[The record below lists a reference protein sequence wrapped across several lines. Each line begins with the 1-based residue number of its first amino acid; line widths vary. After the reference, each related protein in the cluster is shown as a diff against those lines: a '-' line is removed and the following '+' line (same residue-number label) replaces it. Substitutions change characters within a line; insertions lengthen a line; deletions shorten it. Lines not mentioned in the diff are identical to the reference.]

1 MAKMFVTL
9 KIMPDSP
16 EINLNSLR
24 DKIKGTVEKYEGEL
38 LDKDE
43 IVPVAFGLNAL
54 KVIFYID
61 ESKGSE
67 EISEAV
73 NKLKGISSCEV
84 VDMRRAVG

>member
-1 MAKMFVTL
+1 
-9 KIMPDSP
+9 MPDSP
-16 EINLNSLR
+16 ETNLNSLR
-24 DKIKGTVEKYEGEL
+24 EEIKGIVEKYGGEL

-43 IVPVAFGLNAL
+43 IVPVAFGLKAL

-73 NKLKGISSCEV
+73 NNLEEISSCEV

>member
-16 EINLNSLR
+16 ETNLNSLR
-24 DKIKGTVEKYEGEL
+24 EEIKGIVEKYGGEL

-43 IVPVAFGLNAL
+43 IVPVAFGLKAL

-73 NKLKGISSCEV
+73 NNLEEISSCEV

>member
-9 KIMPDSP
+9 EIMPDSP
-16 EINLNSLR
+16 ETDLSLLR
-24 DKIKGTVEKYEGEL
+24 NKIKKVVGKYSGEL

-43 IVPVAFGLNAL
+43 TVPVAFGLKAL

-73 NKLKGISSCEV
+73 NSLEGISSCKV